1 MFSVQWFAEGW
12 GKAGC
17 LAQFAVVCENLTQG
31 ECCTVKNNVH
41 FTQGEVTVHCGDLS
55 SKDHCGCSVK
65 LLHKWGVTLP
75 REQTC

>member
-31 ECCTVKNNVH
+31 EC
-41 FTQGEVTVHCGDLS
+41 
-55 SKDHCGCSVK
+55 
-65 LLHKWGVTLP
+65 
-75 REQTC
+75 